1 MKVKDITRIMDPWQS
16 LRIKE
21 ANATQLDDPL
31 FDNMIDIRLP
41 KDDEPVSQME
51 VVGIDSDMCTIVL
64 YVQ

>member
-41 KDDEPVSQME
+41 KDDEPVSRME

>member
-1 MKVKDITRIMDPWQS
+1 MKVKDITQIMDPWQS

-21 ANATQLDDPL
+21 ADSTQLDDPL

-41 KDDEPVSQME
+41 KEAEPVSQME

>member
-1 MKVKDITRIMDPWQS
+1 MKVNDITRIMDPWQS

-21 ANATQLDDPL
+21 ADATQLDDPL

-41 KDDEPVSQME
+41 KENEQVSQME

-64 YVQ
+64 YVR

>member
-21 ANATQLDDPL
+21 ADATQLDDPL

-41 KDDEPVSQME
+41 KENEPVSQME